1 LCVLSIA
8 LSVASVLIASYSVA
22 SSLYA
27 VLPIVLTI
35 MRFDGTSIHSLLN
48 IKRADE
54 WKLENRAE
62 GYKNMKRHLDDTS
75 KAPTAV
81 ACICPEV
88 RQKIQLLYVQSV
100 AFNLLTALIHL
111 PILYPMVAMILM
123 INK

>member
-1 LCVLSIA
+1 
-8 LSVASVLIASYSVA
+8 
-22 SSLYA
+22 
-27 VLPIVLTI
+27 

-62 GYKNMKRHLDDTS
+62 GYKNMKGHLDDTS

-81 ACICPEV
+81 ACICPKV

-100 AFNLLTALIHL
+100 AFNAIDGFDTLADSLSHGSHDIDD
-111 PILYPMVAMILM
+111 
-123 INK
+123 K